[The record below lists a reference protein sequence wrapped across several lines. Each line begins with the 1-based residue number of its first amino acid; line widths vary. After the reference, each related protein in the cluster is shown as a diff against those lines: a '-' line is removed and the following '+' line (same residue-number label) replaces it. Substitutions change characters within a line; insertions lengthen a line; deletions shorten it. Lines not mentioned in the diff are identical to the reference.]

1 MRTKS
6 IYWSLAFQMI
16 CLWILG
22 YWILDNG
29 VLGMDPQNERTF
41 VSKSTLINFGL
52 IPVANELFHLM
63 RKHNYGVRGH
73 RKHICKMCFKKFNIS
88 EALLLHLADEHLNGP
103 KSDLPEKEGIDPEVV
118 NSTSDVTQNDL
129 IDIPTNVLIRM
140 SKLFYISTNFS
151 RDKIITN
158 LVEAAQ
164 LNTTLRLMIHACK
177 VQQQKF
183 IDQISK
189 HLDSILHDKDKI
201 AEYLELYDLAIIED
215 EISNQT
221 KKRLTDKIVEV
232 DFIKKWWEETVEAIE
247 VDFMK
252 FCGEAANIGKYLDT
266 LLQYLKNMHILVR
279 YGNLPRLYLSR
290 FYQPRYNLGRFYLRR
305 YYPS

>member
-1 MRTKS
+1 
-6 IYWSLAFQMI
+6 
-16 CLWILG
+16 
-22 YWILDNG
+22 
-29 VLGMDPQNERTF
+29 
-41 VSKSTLINFGL
+41 
-52 IPVANELFHLM
+52 
-63 RKHNYGVRGH
+63 
-73 RKHICKMCFKKFNIS
+73 
-88 EALLLHLADEHLNGP
+88 
-103 KSDLPEKEGIDPEVV
+103 
-118 NSTSDVTQNDL
+118 
-129 IDIPTNVLIRM
+129 M

-151 RDKIITN
+151 RDKIISN

-183 IDQISK
+183 IDEISK

-252 FCGEAANIGKYLDT
+252 FCREAANIGKYLDT